1 MGVLPSQKQNSIRE
15 DFMPSPQDYKA
26 IRQVLENYIA
36 GSYTADTNLLKSLFH
51 DEAMMSG
58 FIGGSLDI
66 GTPQPFYDELDENPS
81 AKESGEDY
89 SAEIT
94 FIHIAGDMASTG
106 IVEDNLLGV
115 NYVNH
120 FHLLKMDGEWKI
132 VNKIYT
138 EVS

>member
-1 MGVLPSQKQNSIRE
+1 
-15 DFMPSPQDYKA
+15 MPSPEDYKA
-26 IRQVLENYIA
+26 IRQVLENYIE
-36 GSYTADTNLLKSLFH
+36 GSYTADTRQLKSLFH
-51 DEAMMSG
+51 DDAMMSG
-58 FIGGSLDI
+58 FFDGALDI
-66 GTPQPFYDELDENPS
+66 GTPQPFYDELEDNPS

-94 FIHIAGDMASTG
+94 FIHIAGAMASAG

-120 FHLLKMDGEWKI
+120 FHLLKIDDAWKI

-138 EVS
+138 QVS